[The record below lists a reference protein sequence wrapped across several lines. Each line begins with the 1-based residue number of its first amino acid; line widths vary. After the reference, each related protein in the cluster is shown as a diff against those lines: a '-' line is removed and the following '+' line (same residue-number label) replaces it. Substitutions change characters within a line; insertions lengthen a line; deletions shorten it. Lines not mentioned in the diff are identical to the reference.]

1 MKRKKLI
8 GKIVSY
14 VVLSIGAVIMVLPF
28 IWMLS
33 TAFKPQAEVFRLPP
47 SLIGSRIEFGNFSRV
62 SARFPFWLFFL
73 NSLKVSA
80 IVVIAQLVTSSMAGF
95 GFARLKFRGRETLFF
110 FYLATMMI
118 PAQVTIIPNFLLMG
132 NLGLVNTHQALYL
145 PALVSAFG
153 TFLMRQFFITVPP
166 ALEEA
171 AKIDGCTPFGVYWR
185 VFLPLSTP
193 MTATLAIFVLMSIW
207 NEYYNPLIY
216 ITTVEKMTLPLGL
229 ALMQGMYSTDWTV
242 LMAGTTLSLIPIITA
257 FLLAQDLFV
266 KGVMLSGVKE

>member
-47 SLIGSRIEFGNFSRV
+47 SLIGSRIEFGNFNRV

-73 NSLKVSA
+73 NSLKISA

-216 ITTVEKMTLPLGL
+216 ITTIEKMTLPLGL

>member
-1 MKRKKLI
+1 MKRKALI
-8 GKIVSY
+8 GKIASY
-14 VVLSIGAVIMVLPF
+14 IVLSLGSVLMILPF

-33 TAFKPQAEVFRLPP
+33 TAFKPQAEVFRIPP
-47 SLIGSRIEFGNFSRV
+47 TLIGSRIEWTNFARV
-62 SARFPFWLFFL
+62 SDRFPFWLFFL
-73 NSLKVSA
+73 NSLKISA
-80 IVVIAQLVTSSMAGF
+80 LVVAAQLVTSSMAGF
-95 GFARLKFRGRETLFF
+95 AFARLRFRGRETIFF

-132 NLGLVNTHQALYL
+132 TLGLVNTHQSLIL
-145 PALVSAFG
+145 PVLVSAFG

-193 MTATLAIFVLMSIW
+193 MTATLAIFVLMGIW
-207 NEYYNPLIY
+207 NDYYNPLIY

-242 LMAGTTLSLIPIITA
+242 LMAGTTLSLLPIITA
-257 FLLAQDLFV
+257 FLFAQDLFV

>member
-1 MKRKKLI
+1 
-8 GKIVSY
+8 
-14 VVLSIGAVIMVLPF
+14 MVLPF

-47 SLIGSRIEFGNFSRV
+47 SLIGSHIEFGNFSRV
-62 SARFPFWLFFL
+62 SSRFPFWLFFL
-73 NSLKVSA
+73 NSLKISA
-80 IVVIAQLVTSSMAGF
+80 IVVVVQLITSSMAGF
-95 GFARLKFRGRETLFF
+95 GFSRLRFRGRDVIFF

-132 NLGLVNTHQALYL
+132 KLGLVNTHQSLIL

-153 TFLMRQFFITVPP
+153 TFLMRQFFITVPS
-166 ALEEA
+166 ALEDA

-193 MTATLAIFVLMSIW
+193 MTATLAIFVLMGIW
-207 NEYYNPLIY
+207 NDYYNPLIY

-257 FLLAQDLFV
+257 FLFAQDLFV

>member
-47 SLIGSRIEFGNFSRV
+47 SLIGSRIEFSNFGRV

-73 NSLKVSA
+73 NSLKISA

-216 ITTVEKMTLPLGL
+216 ITTIEKMTLPLGL

>member
-1 MKRKKLI
+1 MKRKKLT

-14 VVLSIGAVIMVLPF
+14 IVLSLGAMIMVLPF

-47 SLIGSRIEFGNFSRV
+47 SLIGSRIEFGNFARV
-62 SARFPFWLFFL
+62 SNRFPFWLFFL
-73 NSLKVSA
+73 NSLKISA
-80 IVVIAQLVTSSMAGF
+80 VVVFAQLITSSMAGF
-95 GFARLKFRGRETLFF
+95 GFSRLKFRGRDLIFF

-132 NLGLVNTHQALYL
+132 NLGLVNTHQALFL

-153 TFLMRQFFITVPP
+153 TFLMRQFFITVPS

-193 MTATLAIFVLMSIW
+193 MTATLAIFVLMGIW
-207 NEYYNPLIY
+207 NDYYNPLIY
-216 ITTVEKMTLPLGL
+216 ITTIEKMTLPLGL

-266 KGVMLSGVKE
+266 KGVMLTGVKE

>member
-1 MKRKKLI
+1 MKRKKLA
-8 GKIVSY
+8 GKIAAY
-14 VVLSIGAVIMVLPF
+14 IILSIGALIMVLPF

-47 SLIGSRIEFGNFSRV
+47 SLIGSRIEFGNFARV
-62 SARFPFWLFFL
+62 SNRFPFWLFFL
-73 NSLKVSA
+73 NSLKISA
-80 IVVIAQLVTSSMAGF
+80 IVVVVQLITSSMAGF
-95 GFARLKFRGRETLFF
+95 GFSRLKFRGRELIFF

-132 NLGLVNTHQALYL
+132 NLGMVNTHQALIL

-193 MTATLAIFVLMSIW
+193 TTATLAIFVLMGIW
-207 NEYYNPLIY
+207 NDYYNPLIY

-257 FLLAQDLFV
+257 FLFAQDLFV

>member
-14 VVLSIGAVIMVLPF
+14 VVLSLGAVIMVLPF

-33 TAFKPQAEVFRLPP
+33 TALKPQAEVFRLPP
-47 SLIGSRIEFGNFSRV
+47 SLIGSRIEFGNFGRV
-62 SARFPFWLFFL
+62 SNRFPFWLFFL
-73 NSLKVSA
+73 NSLKISA
-80 IVVIAQLVTSSMAGF
+80 IVVIAQLITSSMAGF
-95 GFARLKFRGRETLFF
+95 GFARLKFRGRELLFF

-132 NLGLVNTHQALYL
+132 NLGMVNTHQALYL

-193 MTATLAIFVLMSIW
+193 MTATLAIFVLMGIW
-207 NEYYNPLIY
+207 NDYYNPLIY

>member
-1 MKRKKLI
+1 MKKKALNA
-8 GKIVSY
+8 KIISY
-14 VVLSIGAVIMVLPF
+14 IILSIGSIIMIIPF

-47 SLIGSRIEFGNFSRV
+47 TLIGSRIEFGNFARV
-62 SARFPFWLFFL
+62 SDRFPFWLFFL
-73 NSLKVSA
+73 NSLKISA
-80 IVVIAQLVTSSMAGF
+80 VVVIAQLVTSSMAGF
-95 GFARLKFRGRETLFF
+95 AFARLKFKGRELIFF

-132 NLGLVNTHQALYL
+132 QLGLVNTHQALYL

-166 ALEEA
+166 SLEEA
-171 AKIDGCTPFGVYWR
+171 AKIDGCTPFGVYR
-185 VFLPLSTP
+185 RIFLPLSTP
-193 MTATLAIFVLMSIW
+193 MTATLAIFVLMGIW
-207 NEYYNPLIY
+207 NDYYNPLIY

-257 FLLAQDLFV
+257 FLFAQDLFV

>member
-73 NSLKVSA
+73 NSLKISA

>member
-14 VVLSIGAVIMVLPF
+14 IVLSIGAVIMVLPF

-62 SARFPFWLFFL
+62 SDRFPFWLFFL
-73 NSLKVSA
+73 NSLKISA
-80 IVVIAQLVTSSMAGF
+80 VVVIVQLITSSMAGF
-95 GFARLKFRGRETLFF
+95 AFSRLKFRGRETIFF

-118 PAQVTIIPNFLLMG
+118 PTQVTIIPNFLLMG
-132 NLGLVNTHQALYL
+132 QLGMVNTHQALIL

-153 TFLMRQFFITVPP
+153 TFLMRQFFITVPS

-193 MTATLAIFVLMSIW
+193 MTATLAIFVLMGIW
-207 NEYYNPLIY
+207 NDYYNPLIY

-257 FLLAQDLFV
+257 FLFAQDLFV

>member
-1 MKRKKLI
+1 MKRKKLT

-14 VVLSIGAVIMVLPF
+14 AVLSIGAVIMVLPF

-47 SLIGSRIEFGNFSRV
+47 SLIGSRIELGNFGRV
-62 SARFPFWLFFL
+62 SNRFPFWLFFL
-73 NSLKVSA
+73 NSLKISG
-80 IVVIAQLVTSSMAGF
+80 IVVVAQLVTSSMAGF
-95 GFARLKFRGRETLFF
+95 GFSRLKFRGRELIFF

-132 NLGLVNTHQALYL
+132 NLGMVNTHQALIL
-145 PALVSAFG
+145 PTLVSAFG

-193 MTATLAIFVLMSIW
+193 MTATLAIFVLMGIW
-207 NEYYNPLIY
+207 NDYYNPLIY